1 MIKLDDIRR
10 HAAGDPDRIA
20 LAAGGA
26 SLTWRALAD
35 VVEGAAAGLV
45 PALPSDRPARAVLL
59 TSESGWE
66 AVVALAACATLG
78 IPCAPLDPGL
88 GEAEL
93 GRLLGRI
100 EPCAVFVGGGAGR
113 LLERCAWPGGD
124 GVLRVFL
131 DEESATD
138 RKPAPSAR
146 QPVTFACL
154 QAAEPVGQ
162 LPPPQPYESLSLAPC
177 GETNRIAVRKTS
189 TEGRQLIDLVDEF
202 GFDADDVHLFA
213 APLWE
218 PVALGLARAHLALGA
233 TVVLAPHD
241 DPAGLARAIGDE
253 QITTAVVA
261 PDTLTALL
269 AGPAGRPVAESAR
282 LRCVLTLG
290 RHLGR
295 WVVNTAWERLGPVLH
310 LVHGTAETGLNTVL
324 TPEESLVA
332 PLRSG
337 RPTLG
342 NTFLVVGDDG
352 EPLPEGQ
359 AGRIALAGYRLMDHY
374 LDGDAELPRVEVG
387 SAGSARGGGAGERE
401 PFRLTGELGRIDE
414 RGRLVVTGRTAEVV
428 ALARDS
434 DADTALFRLES
445 DLLNLPCLRDT
456 AVMRVDLPEL
466 GDALVVPFIAVAV
479 GREVTGRAALTAAC
493 ARRVPFLPAHV
504 IPVDTIPYSPTG
516 RIDTAELLES
526 VLPIITLNL
535 QLEKAVQQE
544 VSA

>member
-10 HAAGDPDRIA
+10 HAAGDPDRVA

-26 SLTWRALAD
+26 SLTWRALAA

-59 TSESGWE
+59 APAADCE
-66 AVVALAACATLG
+66 AAAALAACATLG
-78 IPCAPLDPGL
+78 MSCTPLDPGL

-93 GRLLGRI
+93 TRLLGQLN
-100 EPCAVFVGGGAGR
+100 PCAVFVGSAAEP

-124 GVLRVFL
+124 EALRVL
-131 DEESATD
+131 LGATEEDPAG
-138 RKPAPSAR
+138 RKPAPTAR
-146 QPVTFACL
+146 QPVTFAQL
-154 QAAEPVGQ
+154 RATEPARQ
-162 LPPPQPYESLSLAPC
+162 LPPPLPYESLTLAP
-177 GETNRIAVRKTS
+177 GPEQARIAVRQTS

-202 GFDADDVHLFA
+202 GFDPDDVHLWA
-213 APLWE
+213 APPWE

-233 TVVLAPHD
+233 TLVIGPHD
-241 DPAGLARAIGDE
+241 DPAALARAIEDE

-261 PDTLTALL
+261 PDALTALL
-269 AGPAGRPVAESAR
+269 AEPAGRPVTESAR

-310 LVHGTAETGLNTVL
+310 LVHGSAETGLNTVL

-342 NTFLVVGDDG
+342 NTFVVVGDDG
-352 EPLPEGQ
+352 EQLPEGQ
-359 AGRIALAGYRLMDHY
+359 VGRIALAGYRLMDHY
-374 LDGDAELPRVEVG
+374 LDEGDEPAFGEVEL
-387 SAGSARGGGAGERE
+387 AGADAGRAQG
-401 PFRLTGELGRIDE
+401 PFRLTGETGRVDE

-428 ALARDS
+428 TLARDS

-456 AVMRVDLPEL
+456 AVMRVELPEL

-516 RIDTAELLES
+516 RIDTAVLLES

-535 QLEKAVQQE
+535 QLERAVQQE